1 MSVRSRQLLRKA
13 DLPRVGA
20 AEMIASALRDRILQ
34 GEVRPGDALRE
45 VDVANAFGVARNTVR
60 EALKLL
66 IRSGLATH
74 EVHHGVAVR
83 RITAQDVNDIYALRE
98 LLELAA
104 ASRAGKLTD
113 GEVASLTKPVEDGQ
127 TAIDGGDIWA
137 STMANQAFHKAIIK
151 LLHNPRAEAVHDD
164 LLTELS
170 LGLML
175 EERNAAAALDWARRN
190 RELLDLFVSGPP
202 GRCRPALAAYL
213 DDART
218 HLLSYVL

>member
-1 MSVRSRQLLRKA
+1 
-13 DLPRVGA
+13 
-20 AEMIASALRDRILQ
+20 MIASALRDRILA
-34 GEVRPGDALRE
+34 GEVRSGEALHE

-74 EVHHGVAVR
+74 EVHHGVSVR
-83 RITAQDVNDIYALRE
+83 VITAQDVNDIYALRQ

-104 ASRAGKLTD
+104 AERAGRLTD
-113 GEVASLTKPVEDGQ
+113 GEVSSLEESVADSQ
-127 TAIDGGDIWA
+127 SAIDRGDIWA

-151 LLHNPRAEAVHDD
+151 LLNNPRAEAVHEG
-164 LLTELS
+164 LLTELA

-175 EERNAAAALDWARRN
+175 EERNASVARDWARRN
-190 RELLDLFVSGPP
+190 RELLSLFVSGPP
-202 GRCRPALAAYL
+202 GRCRSALSSYL
-213 DDART
+213 DQARS